1 MNLEPA
7 TRESAIHSARVAL
20 AESRKR
26 LAMGHRGFSFTLL
39 EWAGNARR
47 ASPR

>member
-26 LAMGHRGFSFTLL
+26 LAMGPRGFSFTLL